1 MAQAQPTWQELIQ
14 RHARTGFVGRDAER
28 AVFLR
33 NFDLQPGDP
42 RRRFRFHVHGTAGVG
57 KTYLLQELEQL
68 SRERGALTAYVD
80 EGAGSVP
87 EALSEICRQFADQ
100 GRRLKDLERRLAT
113 YHERRHEAEAAALAA
128 LAPEPGPGPG
138 PVPETA
144 STGSR
149 VAVELGMGALEAA
162 LPGVS
167 LLTRALPAD
176 RLAQGTDRV
185 RAGLAARFRNQ
196 DDIDLVLTPEKV
208 LTPVLL
214 ADLRT
219 ATAAAGRI
227 VLFLDTYERTGPY
240 LDPWLHEMVTRHRGD
255 GGLPATVV
263 VVTAGQRPLD
273 ATRWSGLDAV
283 TDLPLA
289 PFTEAETRTL
299 LAARGVAAEP
309 VVEEALRLTGGLPVL
324 VSTLAQNRPGDP
336 ENLRDPSTTAVGLF
350 LRREPE
356 DRRETARICALPRWL
371 DADVFRVLVD
381 RPDDELDVLY
391 EWLTALP
398 FVGERGGRV
407 RYHDVV
413 RAQMLRLERRRSP
426 REWARR
432 HRRLA
437 EAFAEWR
444 AETEAGRAT
453 EDLWEDEEWRDLL
466 LEETHHL
473 LCARPP
479 AALGE
484 ALRSLVAACRNDEIL
499 GRRWARMLEDAGEAT
514 DHTALRE
521 WGRELGEALAE
532 DGAVAPAGG
541 DGGAGPAGGGQAGP
555 VVGPIGVTPV
565 AGDRGVGPAGGS
577 PGAAPV
583 TADGGAAAAE
593 GDTGVAP
600 AGTGVGGVM
609 VGTGVARVAVDV
621 GAIRAVAETGVA
633 RAMGVL
639 LSRPGLDPRG
649 RAEAHA
655 LRGRELRRGQE
666 YGRALE
672 EYERAI
678 ELAPDLALAHYGRG
692 FTLQLTDDFPAA
704 LAALDRADELAPD
717 TGWIIAERAETHRL
731 AGHFEE
737 AEADFGRAI
746 ALDPTDTRSLT
757 GRAVC
762 RHTLGRYDEALAD
775 FNRSLGID
783 GEDLWT
789 RVRRARLLRSRG
801 DLDTAFAEF
810 GRAVA
815 LAPDAAWVASERGDS
830 YRLAG
835 RFEDAVTELG
845 RAVALEP
852 GHASALASRG
862 VALHALARDEEA
874 LTDLDRAV
882 ELRPRYGWALVMRS
896 RVKKRLGDREG
907 MFDDLRLAVEADPD
921 AEWICHELGVALLY
935 AGRYRET
942 ADVFRRILD
951 LDPDDSEALFVL
963 GAARRVVQD
972 HTEALRYLDGA
983 LALNPDHGPA
993 HAHRA
998 RVGLATGRTEQALA
1012 DLDRC
1017 VELGTEPD
1025 WAGRKAVEL
1034 LLLCGR
1040 REDAEAR
1047 LADLDDADDLRVELY
1062 RQAGRWGE
1070 ARLVAERVRAAEPVV
1085 GTFELAVT
1093 VGRTEGLR
1101 AARPLWRE
1109 LAQLVRDG
1117 NDDNGDGG
1125 DGNGLDAAELA
1136 QGRCFLGCALDDRT
1150 EAAQGLAD
1158 LLALDPGWMTLANLA
1173 DILTDL
1179 LNSPDADR
1187 DGIAPL
1193 VAEVTAAAEAVRA
1206 RYAHRPDDD
1215 LP

>member
-1 MAQAQPTWQELIQ
+1 MAQAQPSWQELIQ
-14 RHARTGFVGRDAER
+14 RHTRTGFVGRDAER
-28 AVFLR
+28 AAFLR
-33 NFDLQPGDP
+33 NFDLPPGDA

-57 KTYLLQELEQL
+57 KTFLVQELEQL
-68 SRERGALTAYVD
+68 ARERGALTAYVD
-80 EGAGSVP
+80 ESAGSVP
-87 EALSEICRQFADQ
+87 EALSEICRRFADQ

-128 LAPEPGPGPG
+128 LGPEPEPPS
-138 PVPETA
+138 A
-144 STGSR
+144 GSS

-185 RAGLAARFRNQ
+185 RASLATRFRNQ

-219 ATAAAGRI
+219 AAAAAGWI

-240 LDPWLHEMVTRHRGD
+240 LDPWLHETLTRHRGD

-283 TDLPLA
+283 EDLPLA

-381 RPDDELDVLY
+381 RADDELDVLY

-398 FVGERGGRV
+398 FVGERGGRM

-413 RAQMLRLERRRSP
+413 RTQMLRLERRRSP

-444 AETEAGRAT
+444 AETGAGRET
-453 EDLWEDEEWRDLL
+453 ENLWEDEEWRDLL

-484 ALRSLVAACRNDEIL
+484 ALRSLVAACRTDEVV

-514 DHTALRE
+514 DHAGLRE
-521 WGRELGEALAE
+521 WGRGLGEALAE
-532 DGAVAPAGG
+532 EDAGAAG
-541 DGGAGPAGGGQAGP
+541 A
-555 VVGPIGVTPV
+555 
-565 AGDRGVGPAGGS
+565 AGDS
-577 PGAAPV
+577 
-583 TADGGAAAAE
+583 
-593 GDTGVAP
+593 
-600 AGTGVGGVM
+600 
-609 VGTGVARVAVDV
+609 
-621 GAIRAVAETGVA
+621 GVA
-633 RAMGVL
+633 RAMDL
-639 LSRPGLDPRG
+639 LLARPGLDPRG

-655 LRGRELRRGQE
+655 LRGRELRRDQE
-666 YGRALE
+666 YARALE
-672 EYERAI
+672 EYDRAI
-678 ELAPDLALAHYGRG
+678 DLAPELALAHYGRG
-692 FTLQLTDDFPAA
+692 LTLQLSDDLPAA
-704 LAALDRADELAPD
+704 LAALDRADQLAPD

-731 AGHFEE
+731 ASRFEE
-737 AEADFGRAI
+737 AVTDFGRAI

-789 RVRRARLLRSRG
+789 LVRRARLLRSRG
-801 DLDTAFAEF
+801 EPDAAFADF
-810 GRAVA
+810 DRAVA
-815 LAPDAAWVASERGDS
+815 RDPGAAWIASERGDS

-845 RAVALEP
+845 RAIALEP

-862 VALHALARDEEA
+862 ASLHELGRDEEA

-896 RVKKRLGDREG
+896 RARQRLGDLQG
-907 MFDDLRLAVEADPD
+907 MFDDLALAVEADPD
-921 AEWICHELGVALLY
+921 AEWIRHERGAALLH
-935 AGRYRET
+935 AGRYREA
-942 ADVFRRILD
+942 ADVFRGIFD
-951 LDPDDSEALFVL
+951 LGPDDSDALFEL
-963 GAARRVVQD
+963 GGARRVAKD
-972 HTEALRYLDGA
+972 HAEALRYLDGA

-993 HAHRA
+993 HASRA

-1017 VELGTEPD
+1017 VELGTETD
-1025 WAGRKAVEL
+1025 WARRKAVEL
-1034 LLLCGR
+1034 LVLCGR
-1040 REDAEAR
+1040 REEAQAR
-1047 LADLDDADDLRVELY
+1047 LAAADDSGDRDDLRVELH
-1062 RQAGRWGE
+1062 RRAGRRDE
-1070 ARLVAERVRAAEPVV
+1070 ARTGAERLRETEPLV

-1093 VGRTEGLR
+1093 VSGSEGLR

-1109 LAQLVRDG
+1109 LAALLRE
-1117 NDDNGDGG
+1117 DDE
-1125 DGNGLDAAELA
+1125 LDAPARA

-1150 EAAQGLAD
+1150 EADQGLAD
-1158 LLALDPGWMTLANLA
+1158 LLALEPGWMALANLA
-1173 DILTDL
+1173 AILTDL
-1179 LNSPDADR
+1179 RNSPGADH
-1187 DGIAPL
+1187 DLVTPL
-1193 VAEVTAAAEAVRA
+1193 LTEVTAAAEAVRA
-1206 RYAHRPDDD
+1206 RYADRPD
-1215 LP
+1215 PGIPRP